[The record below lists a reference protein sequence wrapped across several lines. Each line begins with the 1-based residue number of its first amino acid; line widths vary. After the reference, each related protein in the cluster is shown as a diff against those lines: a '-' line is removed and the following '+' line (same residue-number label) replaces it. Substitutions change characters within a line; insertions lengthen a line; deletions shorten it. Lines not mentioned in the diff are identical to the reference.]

1 MSDHISITIQ
11 IPRATW
17 ETIQRI
23 TREMQERAREG
34 GMTDALFDPCL
45 HAAILLEQAVD
56 RSEAERKR
64 RAPGG

>member
-1 MSDHISITIQ
+1 MSDHMSITIQ
-11 IPRATW
+11 ISRRTW
-17 ETIQRI
+17 ETIQRA
-23 TREMQERAREG
+23 TQELQARARED
-34 GMTDALFDPCL
+34 GMTDAVFDPYL